1 MATEQQTKE
10 IIALL
15 REIVE
20 KLDNIDAAIMMKE

>member
-10 IIALL
+10 IIELL
-15 REIVE
+15 REIVQ